1 LKNKIS
7 SKIFYLAEGITIYAL
22 MTFLYK
28 ETAVL
33 NTLIFPKVDGFLSH
47 LDQKIFGFQPSLRF
61 SETFDSW
68 YFSELFY
75 FGYFCYYLLPLVVLG
90 ILYKFLPQKIEE
102 FGFILISS
110 FLLYYFIFII
120 IPAEGPHVIW
130 DVKLTRVCSVIL
142 GLYNI
147 ILAICFEKDLSIFLF
162 IVDLILYMLLDIG
175 FLMVKLKKDKKGKVK
190 NFQLGICSIF
200 VILAMIMAC
209 FNLNEIY
216 SSIMILSGMMMV
228 ISTPFQKM
236 KSLRENSNNR

>member
-1 LKNKIS
+1 MELNRTMILLSGCFLIVWSTFKWKIS
-7 SKIFYLAEGITIYAL
+7 
-22 MTFLYK
+22 
-28 ETAVL
+28 
-33 NTLIFPKVDGFLSH
+33 
-47 LDQKIFGFQPSLRF
+47 
-61 SETFDSW
+61 
-68 YFSELFY
+68 
-75 FGYFCYYLLPLVVLG
+75 
-90 ILYKFLPQKIEE
+90 
-102 FGFILISS
+102 
-110 FLLYYFIFII
+110 
-120 IPAEGPHVIW
+120 HVIW

-228 ISTPFQKM
+228 ISTPFQEM
-236 KSLRENSNNR
+236 KSLRENSNNDSIF

>member
-1 LKNKIS
+1 MELNRTMILLSGCFLIVWSTFKWKI
-7 SKIFYLAEGITIYAL
+7 
-22 MTFLYK
+22 
-28 ETAVL
+28 
-33 NTLIFPKVDGFLSH
+33 
-47 LDQKIFGFQPSLRF
+47 
-61 SETFDSW
+61 
-68 YFSELFY
+68 
-75 FGYFCYYLLPLVVLG
+75 
-90 ILYKFLPQKIEE
+90 
-102 FGFILISS
+102 
-110 FLLYYFIFII
+110 
-120 IPAEGPHVIW
+120 PHVIW

-147 ILAICFEKDLSIFLF
+147 ILAICFEKELSIFLF

-228 ISTPFQKM
+228 ISTPFQEM

>member
-1 LKNKIS
+1 MELNRTMILLSGCFLIVWSTFKWKI
-7 SKIFYLAEGITIYAL
+7 
-22 MTFLYK
+22 
-28 ETAVL
+28 
-33 NTLIFPKVDGFLSH
+33 
-47 LDQKIFGFQPSLRF
+47 
-61 SETFDSW
+61 
-68 YFSELFY
+68 
-75 FGYFCYYLLPLVVLG
+75 
-90 ILYKFLPQKIEE
+90 
-102 FGFILISS
+102 
-110 FLLYYFIFII
+110 
-120 IPAEGPHVIW
+120 PHVIW
-130 DVKLTRVCSVIL
+130 GVKFTRVCSVIL

-236 KSLRENSNNR
+236 KSLRENSNR

>member
-1 LKNKIS
+1 MELNRTMILLSGCFLIVWSTFKWKI
-7 SKIFYLAEGITIYAL
+7 
-22 MTFLYK
+22 
-28 ETAVL
+28 
-33 NTLIFPKVDGFLSH
+33 
-47 LDQKIFGFQPSLRF
+47 
-61 SETFDSW
+61 
-68 YFSELFY
+68 
-75 FGYFCYYLLPLVVLG
+75 
-90 ILYKFLPQKIEE
+90 
-102 FGFILISS
+102 
-110 FLLYYFIFII
+110 
-120 IPAEGPHVIW
+120 PHVIW

-162 IVDLILYMLLDIG
+162 IVDLILYMLLNIG

-236 KSLRENSNNR
+236 KSLRENSNR

>member
-1 LKNKIS
+1 MELNRTMILLSGCFLIVWSTFKWKI
-7 SKIFYLAEGITIYAL
+7 
-22 MTFLYK
+22 
-28 ETAVL
+28 
-33 NTLIFPKVDGFLSH
+33 
-47 LDQKIFGFQPSLRF
+47 
-61 SETFDSW
+61 
-68 YFSELFY
+68 
-75 FGYFCYYLLPLVVLG
+75 
-90 ILYKFLPQKIEE
+90 
-102 FGFILISS
+102 
-110 FLLYYFIFII
+110 
-120 IPAEGPHVIW
+120 PHVIW

-228 ISTPFQKM
+228 ISTPFQEM
-236 KSLRENSNNR
+236 KSFRENSNNDSIF

>member
-1 LKNKIS
+1 MELNRTMIVLCGCFVIVWSTFKWKI
-7 SKIFYLAEGITIYAL
+7 
-22 MTFLYK
+22 
-28 ETAVL
+28 
-33 NTLIFPKVDGFLSH
+33 
-47 LDQKIFGFQPSLRF
+47 
-61 SETFDSW
+61 
-68 YFSELFY
+68 
-75 FGYFCYYLLPLVVLG
+75 
-90 ILYKFLPQKIEE
+90 
-102 FGFILISS
+102 
-110 FLLYYFIFII
+110 
-120 IPAEGPHVIW
+120 PHVIW

-147 ILAICFEKDLSIFLF
+147 ILAIGFEKDLSIFLF

-228 ISTPFQKM
+228 ISTPFQEM

>member
-1 LKNKIS
+1 MELNRTMILLSGCFLIVWSTFKWKI
-7 SKIFYLAEGITIYAL
+7 
-22 MTFLYK
+22 
-28 ETAVL
+28 
-33 NTLIFPKVDGFLSH
+33 
-47 LDQKIFGFQPSLRF
+47 
-61 SETFDSW
+61 
-68 YFSELFY
+68 
-75 FGYFCYYLLPLVVLG
+75 
-90 ILYKFLPQKIEE
+90 
-102 FGFILISS
+102 
-110 FLLYYFIFII
+110 
-120 IPAEGPHVIW
+120 PHVIC

-228 ISTPFQKM
+228 ISTPFQEM

>member
-1 LKNKIS
+1 MELNRTMILLSGCFLIVWSTFKWKI
-7 SKIFYLAEGITIYAL
+7 
-22 MTFLYK
+22 
-28 ETAVL
+28 
-33 NTLIFPKVDGFLSH
+33 
-47 LDQKIFGFQPSLRF
+47 
-61 SETFDSW
+61 
-68 YFSELFY
+68 
-75 FGYFCYYLLPLVVLG
+75 
-90 ILYKFLPQKIEE
+90 
-102 FGFILISS
+102 
-110 FLLYYFIFII
+110 
-120 IPAEGPHVIW
+120 PHVIW

-228 ISTPFQKM
+228 ISTPFQEM
-236 KSLRENSNNR
+236 KSFRENSNNR

>member
-1 LKNKIS
+1 MELNRTMILLSGCFLIVWSTFKWKI
-7 SKIFYLAEGITIYAL
+7 
-22 MTFLYK
+22 
-28 ETAVL
+28 
-33 NTLIFPKVDGFLSH
+33 
-47 LDQKIFGFQPSLRF
+47 
-61 SETFDSW
+61 
-68 YFSELFY
+68 
-75 FGYFCYYLLPLVVLG
+75 
-90 ILYKFLPQKIEE
+90 
-102 FGFILISS
+102 
-110 FLLYYFIFII
+110 
-120 IPAEGPHVIW
+120 PHVIW

-175 FLMVKLKKDKKGKVK
+175 FLMVKLKKKDKKGKVK

-236 KSLRENSNNR
+236 KSLRENSNR

>member
-1 LKNKIS
+1 MELNRTMILLSGCFLIVWSTFKWKI
-7 SKIFYLAEGITIYAL
+7 
-22 MTFLYK
+22 
-28 ETAVL
+28 
-33 NTLIFPKVDGFLSH
+33 
-47 LDQKIFGFQPSLRF
+47 
-61 SETFDSW
+61 
-68 YFSELFY
+68 
-75 FGYFCYYLLPLVVLG
+75 
-90 ILYKFLPQKIEE
+90 
-102 FGFILISS
+102 
-110 FLLYYFIFII
+110 
-120 IPAEGPHVIW
+120 PHVIW

-190 NFQLGICSIF
+190 NFQLGICPIF

-228 ISTPFQKM
+228 ISTPFQEM

>member
-1 LKNKIS
+1 MELNRTMILLS
-7 SKIFYLAEGITIYAL
+7 GCFLIVWS
-22 MTFLYK
+22 TFK
-28 ETAVL
+28 WE
-33 NTLIFPKVDGFLSH
+33 I
-47 LDQKIFGFQPSLRF
+47 
-61 SETFDSW
+61 
-68 YFSELFY
+68 
-75 FGYFCYYLLPLVVLG
+75 
-90 ILYKFLPQKIEE
+90 
-102 FGFILISS
+102 
-110 FLLYYFIFII
+110 
-120 IPAEGPHVIW
+120 PHVIW

-228 ISTPFQKM
+228 ISTPFQEM

>member
-1 LKNKIS
+1 MELNRTMILLSGCFLIVWSTFKWKIS
-7 SKIFYLAEGITIYAL
+7 
-22 MTFLYK
+22 
-28 ETAVL
+28 
-33 NTLIFPKVDGFLSH
+33 
-47 LDQKIFGFQPSLRF
+47 
-61 SETFDSW
+61 
-68 YFSELFY
+68 
-75 FGYFCYYLLPLVVLG
+75 
-90 ILYKFLPQKIEE
+90 
-102 FGFILISS
+102 
-110 FLLYYFIFII
+110 
-120 IPAEGPHVIW
+120 HVIW

>member
-1 LKNKIS
+1 MELNRTMILLSGCFLIVWSTFKW
-7 SKIFYLAEGITIYAL
+7 TI
-22 MTFLYK
+22 
-28 ETAVL
+28 
-33 NTLIFPKVDGFLSH
+33 
-47 LDQKIFGFQPSLRF
+47 
-61 SETFDSW
+61 
-68 YFSELFY
+68 
-75 FGYFCYYLLPLVVLG
+75 
-90 ILYKFLPQKIEE
+90 
-102 FGFILISS
+102 
-110 FLLYYFIFII
+110 
-120 IPAEGPHVIW
+120 PHVIW

>member
-1 LKNKIS
+1 MELNRTMILLSGCFLIVWSTFKWKI
-7 SKIFYLAEGITIYAL
+7 
-22 MTFLYK
+22 
-28 ETAVL
+28 
-33 NTLIFPKVDGFLSH
+33 
-47 LDQKIFGFQPSLRF
+47 
-61 SETFDSW
+61 
-68 YFSELFY
+68 
-75 FGYFCYYLLPLVVLG
+75 
-90 ILYKFLPQKIEE
+90 
-102 FGFILISS
+102 
-110 FLLYYFIFII
+110 
-120 IPAEGPHVIW
+120 PHVIW

-147 ILAICFEKDLSIFLF
+147 ILAIGFEKDLSIFLF
-162 IVDLILYMLLDIG
+162 IVDLILYMLLDIE

-236 KSLRENSNNR
+236 KSLRENSNR

>member
-1 LKNKIS
+1 MELNRTMILLSGCFLIVWSTFKWKI
-7 SKIFYLAEGITIYAL
+7 
-22 MTFLYK
+22 
-28 ETAVL
+28 
-33 NTLIFPKVDGFLSH
+33 
-47 LDQKIFGFQPSLRF
+47 
-61 SETFDSW
+61 
-68 YFSELFY
+68 
-75 FGYFCYYLLPLVVLG
+75 
-90 ILYKFLPQKIEE
+90 
-102 FGFILISS
+102 
-110 FLLYYFIFII
+110 
-120 IPAEGPHVIW
+120 PHVIW

-190 NFQLGICSIF
+190 NFQLGNSSIF

-236 KSLRENSNNR
+236 KSLRENSNR

>member
-1 LKNKIS
+1 MELNRTMILLSGCFLIVWSTFKWKI
-7 SKIFYLAEGITIYAL
+7 
-22 MTFLYK
+22 
-28 ETAVL
+28 
-33 NTLIFPKVDGFLSH
+33 
-47 LDQKIFGFQPSLRF
+47 
-61 SETFDSW
+61 
-68 YFSELFY
+68 
-75 FGYFCYYLLPLVVLG
+75 
-90 ILYKFLPQKIEE
+90 
-102 FGFILISS
+102 
-110 FLLYYFIFII
+110 
-120 IPAEGPHVIW
+120 PHVIW

-200 VILAMIMAC
+200 VIWAMIMAC

-228 ISTPFQKM
+228 ISTPFQEM
-236 KSLRENSNNR
+236 KLLRENSNNR

>member
-1 LKNKIS
+1 MDLNRTMILLSGCFLIVWSTFKWKI
-7 SKIFYLAEGITIYAL
+7 
-22 MTFLYK
+22 
-28 ETAVL
+28 
-33 NTLIFPKVDGFLSH
+33 
-47 LDQKIFGFQPSLRF
+47 
-61 SETFDSW
+61 
-68 YFSELFY
+68 
-75 FGYFCYYLLPLVVLG
+75 
-90 ILYKFLPQKIEE
+90 
-102 FGFILISS
+102 
-110 FLLYYFIFII
+110 
-120 IPAEGPHVIW
+120 PHVIW

-236 KSLRENSNNR
+236 KSLRENSNR

>member
-1 LKNKIS
+1 MELNRTMILLSGCFLIVWSTFKWKI
-7 SKIFYLAEGITIYAL
+7 
-22 MTFLYK
+22 
-28 ETAVL
+28 
-33 NTLIFPKVDGFLSH
+33 
-47 LDQKIFGFQPSLRF
+47 
-61 SETFDSW
+61 
-68 YFSELFY
+68 
-75 FGYFCYYLLPLVVLG
+75 
-90 ILYKFLPQKIEE
+90 
-102 FGFILISS
+102 
-110 FLLYYFIFII
+110 
-120 IPAEGPHVIW
+120 PHVIW

-228 ISTPFQKM
+228 ISTTFQEM

>member
-1 LKNKIS
+1 MELNRTMILLSGCFLIVWSTFKWKI
-7 SKIFYLAEGITIYAL
+7 
-22 MTFLYK
+22 
-28 ETAVL
+28 
-33 NTLIFPKVDGFLSH
+33 
-47 LDQKIFGFQPSLRF
+47 
-61 SETFDSW
+61 
-68 YFSELFY
+68 
-75 FGYFCYYLLPLVVLG
+75 
-90 ILYKFLPQKIEE
+90 
-102 FGFILISS
+102 
-110 FLLYYFIFII
+110 
-120 IPAEGPHVIW
+120 PHVIW

-200 VILAMIMAC
+200 LNLAMIMAC

-228 ISTPFQKM
+228 ISTPFQEM

>member
-1 LKNKIS
+1 MELNRTMILLSGCFLIVWSTFKWKI
-7 SKIFYLAEGITIYAL
+7 
-22 MTFLYK
+22 
-28 ETAVL
+28 
-33 NTLIFPKVDGFLSH
+33 
-47 LDQKIFGFQPSLRF
+47 
-61 SETFDSW
+61 
-68 YFSELFY
+68 
-75 FGYFCYYLLPLVVLG
+75 
-90 ILYKFLPQKIEE
+90 
-102 FGFILISS
+102 
-110 FLLYYFIFII
+110 
-120 IPAEGPHVIW
+120 PHVIW

-228 ISTPFQKM
+228 ISTPFQEM
-236 KSLRENSNNR
+236 KLLRENSNNRR

>member
-1 LKNKIS
+1 MELNRTMILLSGCFLMVWSTFKWKI
-7 SKIFYLAEGITIYAL
+7 
-22 MTFLYK
+22 
-28 ETAVL
+28 
-33 NTLIFPKVDGFLSH
+33 
-47 LDQKIFGFQPSLRF
+47 
-61 SETFDSW
+61 
-68 YFSELFY
+68 
-75 FGYFCYYLLPLVVLG
+75 
-90 ILYKFLPQKIEE
+90 
-102 FGFILISS
+102 
-110 FLLYYFIFII
+110 
-120 IPAEGPHVIW
+120 PHVIW

-147 ILAICFEKDLSIFLF
+147 ILAIGFEKDISIFLF

-228 ISTPFQKM
+228 ISTPFQEM

>member
-1 LKNKIS
+1 MELNRTMILLSGCFLIVWSTFKWKI
-7 SKIFYLAEGITIYAL
+7 
-22 MTFLYK
+22 
-28 ETAVL
+28 
-33 NTLIFPKVDGFLSH
+33 
-47 LDQKIFGFQPSLRF
+47 
-61 SETFDSW
+61 
-68 YFSELFY
+68 
-75 FGYFCYYLLPLVVLG
+75 
-90 ILYKFLPQKIEE
+90 
-102 FGFILISS
+102 
-110 FLLYYFIFII
+110 
-120 IPAEGPHVIW
+120 PHVIW

-200 VILAMIMAC
+200 VNLAMIMAC

-236 KSLRENSNNR
+236 KSLRENSNR

>member
-1 LKNKIS
+1 MELNRTMILLSGCFLIVWSTFKWKI
-7 SKIFYLAEGITIYAL
+7 
-22 MTFLYK
+22 
-28 ETAVL
+28 
-33 NTLIFPKVDGFLSH
+33 
-47 LDQKIFGFQPSLRF
+47 
-61 SETFDSW
+61 
-68 YFSELFY
+68 
-75 FGYFCYYLLPLVVLG
+75 
-90 ILYKFLPQKIEE
+90 
-102 FGFILISS
+102 
-110 FLLYYFIFII
+110 
-120 IPAEGPHVIW
+120 PHVIW

-228 ISTPFQKM
+228 LSTPFQEM
-236 KSLRENSNNR
+236 KSLRENSNNDSIF

>member
-1 LKNKIS
+1 M
-7 SKIFYLAEGITIYAL
+7 E
-22 MTFLYK
+22 
-28 ETAVL
+28 L
-33 NTLIFPKVDGFLSH
+33 NRIMIL
-47 LDQKIFGFQPSLRF
+47 F
-61 SETFDSW
+61 S
-68 YFSELFY
+68 
-75 FGYFCYYLLPLVVLG
+75 GC
-90 ILYKFLPQKIEE
+90 
-102 FGFILISS
+102 
-110 FLLYYFIFII
+110 FLLVWSTYKWKR
-120 IPAEGPHVIW
+120 PHVIW
-130 DVKLTRVCSVIL
+130 DAKLTRVYSVIL

-228 ISTPFQKM
+228 ISTPFQEM

>member
-1 LKNKIS
+1 MELNRTMILLSGCFLIVWSTFKWKI
-7 SKIFYLAEGITIYAL
+7 
-22 MTFLYK
+22 
-28 ETAVL
+28 
-33 NTLIFPKVDGFLSH
+33 
-47 LDQKIFGFQPSLRF
+47 
-61 SETFDSW
+61 
-68 YFSELFY
+68 
-75 FGYFCYYLLPLVVLG
+75 
-90 ILYKFLPQKIEE
+90 
-102 FGFILISS
+102 
-110 FLLYYFIFII
+110 
-120 IPAEGPHVIW
+120 PHVIW

-147 ILAICFEKDLSIFLF
+147 ILAIGFEKDLSIFLF

-200 VILAMIMAC
+200 VILSMIMAC

-228 ISTPFQKM
+228 ISTPFQEM

>member
-1 LKNKIS
+1 MELNRTMILLSGCFLIVWSTFKWKI
-7 SKIFYLAEGITIYAL
+7 
-22 MTFLYK
+22 
-28 ETAVL
+28 
-33 NTLIFPKVDGFLSH
+33 
-47 LDQKIFGFQPSLRF
+47 
-61 SETFDSW
+61 
-68 YFSELFY
+68 
-75 FGYFCYYLLPLVVLG
+75 
-90 ILYKFLPQKIEE
+90 
-102 FGFILISS
+102 
-110 FLLYYFIFII
+110 
-120 IPAEGPHVIW
+120 PHVIW

-162 IVDLILYMLLDIG
+162 IVDLILYMLLYIG

-228 ISTPFQKM
+228 ISTPFQEM

>member
-1 LKNKIS
+1 MELNRTMILLSGCFLIVWSTFKWKI
-7 SKIFYLAEGITIYAL
+7 
-22 MTFLYK
+22 
-28 ETAVL
+28 
-33 NTLIFPKVDGFLSH
+33 
-47 LDQKIFGFQPSLRF
+47 
-61 SETFDSW
+61 
-68 YFSELFY
+68 
-75 FGYFCYYLLPLVVLG
+75 
-90 ILYKFLPQKIEE
+90 
-102 FGFILISS
+102 
-110 FLLYYFIFII
+110 
-120 IPAEGPHVIW
+120 PHVIW

-236 KSLRENSNNR
+236 KSLREISNR

>member
-1 LKNKIS
+1 MELNRTMILLS
-7 SKIFYLAEGITIYAL
+7 GCFLIVWS
-22 MTFLYK
+22 TFK
-28 ETAVL
+28 WE
-33 NTLIFPKVDGFLSH
+33 I
-47 LDQKIFGFQPSLRF
+47 
-61 SETFDSW
+61 
-68 YFSELFY
+68 
-75 FGYFCYYLLPLVVLG
+75 
-90 ILYKFLPQKIEE
+90 
-102 FGFILISS
+102 
-110 FLLYYFIFII
+110 
-120 IPAEGPHVIW
+120 PHVIW

-228 ISTPFQKM
+228 ISTPFQEM
-236 KSLRENSNNR
+236 KLLRENSNNK

>member
-1 LKNKIS
+1 MELNRTMILLSGCFLIVWSTFKWKI
-7 SKIFYLAEGITIYAL
+7 
-22 MTFLYK
+22 
-28 ETAVL
+28 
-33 NTLIFPKVDGFLSH
+33 
-47 LDQKIFGFQPSLRF
+47 
-61 SETFDSW
+61 
-68 YFSELFY
+68 
-75 FGYFCYYLLPLVVLG
+75 
-90 ILYKFLPQKIEE
+90 
-102 FGFILISS
+102 
-110 FLLYYFIFII
+110 
-120 IPAEGPHVIW
+120 PHVIW

-200 VILAMIMAC
+200 VILDMIMAC

-228 ISTPFQKM
+228 ISTPFQEM
-236 KSLRENSNNR
+236 KSFRENSNNR

>member
-1 LKNKIS
+1 MELNRTMILLSGCFLIVWSTFKWKI
-7 SKIFYLAEGITIYAL
+7 
-22 MTFLYK
+22 
-28 ETAVL
+28 
-33 NTLIFPKVDGFLSH
+33 
-47 LDQKIFGFQPSLRF
+47 
-61 SETFDSW
+61 
-68 YFSELFY
+68 
-75 FGYFCYYLLPLVVLG
+75 
-90 ILYKFLPQKIEE
+90 
-102 FGFILISS
+102 
-110 FLLYYFIFII
+110 
-120 IPAEGPHVIW
+120 PHVIW
-130 DVKLTRVCSVIL
+130 DVKLTRACSVIL

-216 SSIMILSGMMMV
+216 SSIMILSGMMIV
-228 ISTPFQKM
+228 ISTPFQEM